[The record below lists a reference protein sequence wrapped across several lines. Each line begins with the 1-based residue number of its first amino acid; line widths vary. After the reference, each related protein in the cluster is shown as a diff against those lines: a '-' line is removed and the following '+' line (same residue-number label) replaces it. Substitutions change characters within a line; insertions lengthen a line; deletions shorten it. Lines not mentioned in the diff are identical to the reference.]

1 MSNPPPDPSANP
13 FPQPPQYGQ
22 PQSYDPYANPS
33 PAYPRCRAAGTV
45 QIIVGA
51 MGALLAF
58 CLLGAMAM
66 LARGIMTPEQ
76 QAELT
81 KLTGSLDALNTL
93 LLAAGGCL
101 GVPGLLLV
109 ALGVF
114 VWRGAKKAIIGS
126 IVAVSLLLVLLLA
139 GTLLGLVG
147 GQASLESVLSNG
159 VPIVAMAILL
169 TLLIRALQ
177 ELSAAT
183 QQAPTYEQQWQQYYA
198 QQQMPQQPPQN
209 WPPAQSRPSPEN
221 LPPPPMQPA

>member
-1 MSNPPPDPSANP
+1 MSNPPTNPTNP
-13 FPQPPQYGQ
+13 FPQPPQHGQ
-22 PQSYDPYANPS
+22 PQGYDPYATS
-33 PAYPRCRAAGTV
+33 RPAYLRCRAAGTL

-51 MGALLAF
+51 AGALLAF
-58 CLLGAMAM
+58 CLLGAMVM

-114 VWRGAKKAIIGS
+114 VWRGAKKAIIAS
-126 IVAVSLLLVLLLA
+126 IIAASLLLVLLLA
-139 GTLLGLVG
+139 GTMLGLVG

-159 VPIVAMAILL
+159 LPIVAMAILL
-169 TLLIRALQ
+169 TMLIRALQ
-177 ELSAAT
+177 ELGAAR

-209 WPPAQSRPSPEN
+209 WPPAAGRQSED
-221 LPPPPMQPA
+221 LPPPPMPLA